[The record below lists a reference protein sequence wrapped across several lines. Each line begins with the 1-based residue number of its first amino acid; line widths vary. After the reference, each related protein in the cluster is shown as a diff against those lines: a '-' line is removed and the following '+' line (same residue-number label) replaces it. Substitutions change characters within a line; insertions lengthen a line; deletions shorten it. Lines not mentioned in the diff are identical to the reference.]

1 MAEGYGSIL
10 TGAQAA
16 QQIAK
21 FDRDKQNRLTWQNL
35 LQSNDLAAGKAVQD
49 LESSYASA
57 SMDAYTSYLANKA
70 AIENSNVV
78 GSGKQGLL
86 NSNNEALQQAYDSY
100 RQSLSSN
107 LTQVEEARAQTQKS
121 IEDALAEQ
129 GQNIADYTNLHYD
142 YLAKL
147 YDDWVDA
154 GSVDSGIF
162 SDKRFSSKYLYKAS
176 GDDLKVDQYGVPLD
190 ENLQPMLDANGDA
203 VLDENGNPIYYRLK
217 TREELATEL
226 YNPDGSLTV
235 AGVDFF
241 DQLENQAAAELGSEY
256 SWGNFLQETNPDLYD
271 WATSYNPYNYT
282 LAGTNAGSFNTMV
295 GRVSTD
301 NLYSFAER
309 MGGLSEE
316 QITSLYSDITDKA
329 AELKEKLQDIDAYGT
344 KGYIKDV
351 KAAVEDIAKLT
362 DSIGLTSALE
372 ESGISLDELSA
383 AIASNLD
390 SAKSGG
396 QLAED
401 VISELF
407 KGSAAGAAGGGA
419 VGAVVPVV
427 GTGIGAAVGAF
438 TGFIMS
444 LFKANEVGN
453 ANNEANLELA
463 RQTEEAYA
471 NFVNSMVNWSL
482 QKRKQAE
489 IDFNSGYIR

>member
-35 LQSNDLAAGKAVQD
+35 LQSNDFAAGKAVQD

-107 LTQVEEARAQTQKS
+107 LTQVEEARAHTQKS

-147 YDDWVDA
+147 YDDWVDT

-176 GDDLKVDQYGVPLD
+176 GDDLKVDQYSVPID

-316 QITSLYSDITDKA
+316 QIASLYSDITNKA
-329 AELKEKLQDIDAYGT
+329 AELNEKLQDIDAYGT

-351 KAAVEDIAKLT
+351 QAAVEDIAKFTDELGLT
-362 DSIGLTSALE
+362 DALE
-372 ESGISLDELSA
+372 EGGVSLDELSA

-390 SAKSGG
+390 SAKSEG
-396 QLAED
+396 QLVEEVLAQ
-401 VISELF
+401 IIA
-407 KGSAAGAAGGGA
+407 GTGAGAGVGMLGGGW
-419 VGAVVPVV
+419 GAA
-427 GTGIGAAVGAF
+427 IGAFV
-438 TGFIMS
+438 GFIGS
-444 LFKANEVGN
+444 LFAAKKVGE
-453 ANNEANLELA
+453 ANNEANLEIA

-482 QKRKQAE
+482 QKRRQAE